1 MIFLIEKTKILNM
14 SVIFGFWLGKSLG
27 ERIDEYNQYI
37 KRAEFEKKNPK
48 EPPKNK
54 NQIIKDLQRFSS
66 LTKEEIFSDL
76 ETGDF
81 GLNDKKVKIRL
92 HVYGKNELVYKKKKK
107 WYETLL
113 HILINPLI
121 ILFFFIIVVSLF
133 TQDYET
139 SFIISL
145 MVFISLIIRFIQ
157 ETKAYNEAEK
167 LMSLVKTTAT
177 VIRNGKKKEVD
188 LINICPGDIVYL
200 SAGDLIPADLRII
213 ESKDLYVN
221 QSFLTGESLPVEKNH
236 FPETNTNIHP
246 SNLKNIC
253 LMGTNV
259 ESGYA
264 IGVVIHTG
272 KNTYLNSLTKDI
284 AGTRPETAFDK
295 GIENFTYLMIKF
307 MFFMVPTVF
316 LVNGIT
322 KGNWFEAFLF
332 GISIAVGLTPEMLP
346 AIVTLN
352 LSKGA
357 INMSK
362 KKTIVKNLN
371 SIQNFGAMDVLCTD
385 KTGTLTLNKVTVIK
399 YFNVLEDKDDK
410 IIDFAFINSFF
421 QTGFKNLIDTSLV
434 DYQKKIKRDNI
445 YKDYKKIDEVP
456 FDFKRKRLSIIVENK
471 NKEKILICKG
481 AVEEVLSICS
491 RFEIGGKDK
500 KIDKKIIYKI
510 KELNNQYSN
519 EGYRLIA
526 VAYKKIDAN
535 NNSNNLEK
543 DLVFIGLVCLLD
555 PPKQSAHEA
564 IEKLKNLGVEIKI
577 LTGDNELVTK
587 RIAQEVKIN
596 NNGVILG
603 AQIEQMDQ
611 KTLEEVVEKNT
622 IFAKLLP
629 HHKKRVV
636 EALRKKHIVGF
647 LGDGINDAPSLRVS
661 DVGISV
667 DGAVDVAKES
677 ADIILLENNLKIL
690 ADGVIE
696 GRKIFGNILKY
707 LRMGASSNFGNMF
720 SVLGASI
727 FLPFLPMKPI
737 QILTNNLLYDISQ
750 LAIPFDNV
758 DKDYIKKPRKWKID
772 DIRRF
777 IIYIGPISSIFDYVT
792 YFVMLFI
799 FNSFSNPSLFQ
810 TGWFVE
816 SLLTQTLIIHVIRS
830 KGLPFIQSRA
840 HPLLILTTI
849 LISLIGIFLVNSPF
863 ASLFG
868 FTTLPLLYWPILAGI
883 LISYILLTQL
893 VKIYYIKKFGWN

>member
-1 MIFLIEKTKILNM
+1 M

-54 NQIIKDLQRFSS
+54 NQIINDLQRFSS
-66 LTKEEIFSDL
+66 LTKEEIFSNL
-76 ETGDF
+76 ETDDL

-92 HVYGKNELVYKKKKK
+92 HVYGKNELEYKKKKK

-133 TQDYET
+133 TQDYQT

-357 INMSK
+357 INMAK

-399 YFNVLEDKDDK
+399 YFNVLEEKDDK

-471 NKEKILICKG
+471 NKERILICKG

-777 IIYIGPISSIFDYVT
+777 IIYIGPISSIFDYAT

-799 FNSFSNPSLFQ
+799 FNSWNNPSLFQ

-840 HPLLILTTI
+840 HPLLTLTTI
-849 LISLIGIFLVNSPF
+849 LISFTGIFLVNSPF

>member
-1 MIFLIEKTKILNM
+1 M

-27 ERIDEYNQYI
+27 QRIDEYNQHI
-37 KRAEFEKKNPK
+37 KRAEFEKQNPK
-48 EPPKNK
+48 EAPKNK
-54 NQIIKDLQRFSS
+54 NQIINDLQRFSS
-66 LTKEEIFSDL
+66 LTKEKIFSEF
-76 ETGDF
+76 ETDDF

-92 HVYGKNELVYKKKKK
+92 HVYGKNELDYKKKKK

-133 TQDYET
+133 TQDYQT

-177 VIRNGKKKEVD
+177 VVRNGKKREID
-188 LINICPGDIVYL
+188 LINICPGDIVCL

-236 FPETNTNIHP
+236 FTETDTNTHP

-264 IGVVIHTG
+264 IGIVIQTG
-272 KNTYLNSLTKDI
+272 KNTYLNTLTKDI
-284 AGTRPETAFDK
+284 TGTRPATAFDK
-295 GIENFTYLMIKF
+295 GIESFTYLMIKF

-316 LVNGIT
+316 LVNAIT

-357 INMSK
+357 INMAK

-399 YFNVLEDKDDK
+399 YFNVLEEDDDK
-410 IIDFAFINSFF
+410 VIDFAFINSLF
-421 QTGFKNLIDTSLV
+421 QTGFKNLIDTSVV

-491 RFEIGGKDK
+491 SFEIGGKDK
-500 KIDKKIIYKI
+500 KIDKKTIYKI

-543 DLVFIGLVCLLD
+543 DLVFIGLVSLLD

-564 IEKLKNLGVEIKI
+564 IEKLKNLGVEVKI

-696 GRKIFGNILKY
+696 GRKIFANILKY

-758 DKDYIKKPRKWKID
+758 DKDYIQKPRQWQID
-772 DIRRF
+772 DIKRF
-777 IIYIGPISSIFDYVT
+777 IIYIGPISSIFDYAT

-840 HPLLILTTI
+840 HSLLILTTI
-849 LISLIGIFLVNSPF
+849 LISSIGIFLVNSPF

-868 FTTLPLLYWPILAGI
+868 FTTLPLLYWPILVGI

>member
-1 MIFLIEKTKILNM
+1 M

-27 ERIDEYNQYI
+27 ERVDKYNQYI

-54 NQIIKDLQRFSS
+54 NQIINDLQRFSS
-66 LTKEEIFSDL
+66 LTKEEIFSNL
-76 ETGDF
+76 ETDDL

-92 HVYGKNELVYKKKKK
+92 HVYGKNELEYKKKKK

-133 TQDYET
+133 TQDYQT

-357 INMSK
+357 INMAK

>member
-1 MIFLIEKTKILNM
+1 M
-14 SVIFGFWLGKSLG
+14 SVIFGFWLGKSFS
-27 ERIDEYNQYI
+27 ERVDEYNQYI
-37 KRAEFEKKNPK
+37 KKLAFEEKYPK
-48 EPPKNK
+48 EQPKNK
-54 NQIIKDLQRFSS
+54 KQIIYDLQRFSS
-66 LTKEEIFSDL
+66 LDKEEIFSELD
-76 ETGDF
+76 TGDF
-81 GLNDKKVKIRL
+81 GLSEKKVKIKL
-92 HVYGKNELVYKKKKK
+92 HVCGKNELEYKKKKK

-121 ILFFFIIVVSLF
+121 ILFFFIIIVSLF
-133 TQDYET
+133 TQDYKT
-139 SFIISL
+139 SSIVSFMVVVSL
-145 MVFISLIIRFIQ
+145 VIRFIQ
-157 ETKAYNEAEK
+157 ENKAYNEAEK
-167 LMSLVKTTAT
+167 LMSLVKTTTT

-188 LINICPGDIVYL
+188 LTNICPGDIVYL

-213 ESKDLYVN
+213 ESKDLYIN

-236 FPETNTNIHP
+236 LTEINNNVHP
-246 SNLKNIC
+246 SDLKNIC

-272 KNTYLNSLTKDI
+272 KNTYLNTLTKDI
-284 AGTRPETAFDK
+284 AGIRPATAFDK

-322 KGNWFEAFLF
+322 KGDWFEAFLF

-352 LSKGA
+352 LSRGA
-357 INMSK
+357 INMAK
-362 KKTIVKNLN
+362 KKTIVKNLH
-371 SIQNFGAMDVLCTD
+371 SIQNFGAMDILCTD

-399 YFNVLEDKDDK
+399 YFNILEEKEDKV
-410 IIDFAFINSFF
+410 IDFAFINSFF
-421 QTGFKNLIDTSLV
+421 QTGFKNLIDTSVV
-434 DYQKKIKRDNI
+434 DYQKKIKRDNV
-445 YKDYKKIDEVP
+445 YKDYKKIDEIP
-456 FDFKRKRLSIIVENK
+456 FDFKRKRLSIVVEDK

-481 AVEEVLSICS
+481 AIEEVLSICS
-491 RFEIGGKDK
+491 SVEIRGRNN
-500 KIDKKIIYKI
+500 KIDKEAICNI
-510 KELNNQYSN
+510 KKLNNKYSN

-526 VAYKKIDAN
+526 VAYKKISSTN
-535 NNSNNLEK
+535 KSYNNLEK
-543 DLVFIGLVCLLD
+543 DLIFLGLVSLLD

-564 IEKLKNLGVEIKI
+564 IEKMKNLGVEVKI

-587 RIAQEVKIN
+587 KIAQEVKIN
-596 NNGVILG
+596 NKGVILG
-603 AQIEQMDQ
+603 SEIEKMDQ
-611 KTLEEVVEKNT
+611 KTLEELVEKNT

-629 HHKKRVV
+629 HHKKRIV

-696 GRKIFGNILKY
+696 GRKIFANIIKY

-737 QILTNNLLYDISQ
+737 QILTNSLLYDTSQ

-758 DKDYIKKPRKWKID
+758 DNDYIQRPRKWKID

-777 IIYIGPISSIFDYVT
+777 IIYIGPVSSIFDYVT
-792 YFVMLFI
+792 YFVMLFV
-799 FNSFSNPSLFQ
+799 FNSWNNPSLFQ
-810 TGWFVE
+810 TGWFIE

-840 HPLLILTTI
+840 HPLLTLTTI
-849 LISLIGIFLVNSPF
+849 LISFIGIFLVNSPF
-863 ASLFG
+863 ATFFG
-868 FTTLPLLYWPILAGI
+868 FVTLPLLYWPILVGI

-893 VKIYYIKKFGWN
+893 VKIYYIKKFGWD

>member
-1 MIFLIEKTKILNM
+1 M
-14 SVIFGFWLGKSLG
+14 SLIFGYWLGKTLG
-27 ERIDEYNQYI
+27 ERIDEYNKYL
-37 KRAEFEKKNPK
+37 KRLEFEQQNPK
-48 EPPKNK
+48 IAPKNK
-54 NQIIKDLQRFSS
+54 NQIIEDLKYYSR
-66 LTKEEIFSDL
+66 LTKDEIFEDL
-76 ETGDF
+76 KTDTF
-81 GLNDKKVKIRL
+81 GLDEKKVKIRL
-92 HVYGKNELVYKKKKK
+92 HVYGKNELEYKKKQK
-107 WYETLL
+107 WYKNLF

-121 ILFFFIIVVSLF
+121 ILFFFIIIVSLF
-133 TQDYET
+133 TQDYKT
-139 SFIISL
+139 SFIVSL
-145 MVFISLIIRFIQ
+145 MVLISLVIRLIQ

-167 LMSLVKTTAT
+167 LISLVKTTST
-177 VIRNGKKKEVD
+177 VIRNGKKKEVE
-188 LINICPGDIVYL
+188 LVNICPGDIVYL

-213 ESKDLYVN
+213 ESKDLFVN

-236 FPETNTNIHP
+236 FLEKDFNVDP
-246 SNLKNIC
+246 SSLKNIC

-264 IGVVIHTG
+264 LGVVVQTG
-272 KNTYLNSLTKDI
+272 RSTYFNTLTKNI
-284 AGTRPETAFDK
+284 VGKKPKTAFDK
-295 GIENFTYLMIKF
+295 GIEDFTYLMIKF
-307 MFFMVPTVF
+307 MAFMAPTVF
-316 LVNGIT
+316 LVNGVT
-322 KGNWFEAFLF
+322 KGDWFEAFLF

-357 INMSK
+357 IKMAK

-399 YFNVLEDKDDK
+399 YFNVLEQEDYKV
-410 IIDFAFINSFF
+410 IDFAFINSFF
-421 QTGFKNLIDTSLV
+421 QTGFKNLIDTSVL
-434 DYQKKIKRDNI
+434 DYQKKIKRDKI
-445 YKDYKKIDEVP
+445 CHDYRKIDEIP
-456 FDFKRKRLSIIVENK
+456 FDFKRKRLSIIVENN
-471 NKEKILICKG
+471 NKERIMICKG
-481 AVEEVLSICS
+481 AVEEVLSICTYL
-491 RFEIGGKDK
+491 EIEGKNK
-500 KIDKKIIYKI
+500 KINYKIIDNI
-510 KELNNQYSN
+510 KELSNKYSK

-526 VAYKKIDAN
+526 VAYKKLDSISSN
-535 NNSNNLEK
+535 FNNLEK
-543 DLVFIGLVCLLD
+543 DLVFLGLVSLLD

-564 IEKLKNLGVEIKI
+564 IEKLKNLGIEVKI

-587 RIAQEVKIN
+587 KIAEEVRIENK
-596 NNGVILG
+596 GLILG
-603 AQIEQMDQ
+603 SQIEQMDQ
-611 KTLEEVVEKNT
+611 KTLEDVVEKNT

-629 HHKKRVV
+629 HHKKRIV

-667 DGAVDVAKES
+667 DGGVDVAKES

-696 GRKIFGNILKY
+696 GRKIFANIIKY

-737 QILTNNLLYDISQ
+737 QILANSLLYDTSQ

-758 DKDYIKKPRKWKID
+758 DKEYLQKPRKWNID
-772 DIRRF
+772 DIRKF
-777 IIYIGPISSIFDYVT
+777 IIYIGPVSSIFDYVT
-792 YFVMLFI
+792 YFVMLFV
-799 FNSFSNPSLFQ
+799 FNSWQNPSLFQ

-830 KGLPFIQSRA
+830 KGIPFIQSWA
-840 HPLLILTTI
+840 HPLLILTTV
-849 LISLIGIFLVNSPF
+849 LISAIGILLVNSPL

-868 FTTLPLLYWPILAGI
+868 FTTLPLLYWPILFII
-883 LISYILLTQL
+883 LISYILLTQI
-893 VKIYYIKKFGWN
+893 VKVYYIKKFGWN

>member
-1 MIFLIEKTKILNM
+1 M

-54 NQIIKDLQRFSS
+54 NQIINDLQRFSS
-66 LTKEEIFSDL
+66 FTKEEIFSNL
-76 ETGDF
+76 ETDDF

-92 HVYGKNELVYKKKKK
+92 HVYGKNELEYKKKKK
-107 WYETLL
+107 WHETLL

-133 TQDYET
+133 TQDYKT

-236 FPETNTNIHP
+236 FPETNTNINP

-272 KNTYLNSLTKDI
+272 KNTYLNTLTKDI

-357 INMSK
+357 INMAK

-399 YFNVLEDKDDK
+399 YFNVLEEKDYK

-491 RFEIGGKDK
+491 RFEIEGKDK

-535 NNSNNLEK
+535 NNFNNLEK

-587 RIAQEVKIN
+587 RIAQELEIN
-596 NNGVILG
+596 NKGVILG
-603 AQIEQMDQ
+603 EQIEQMDQ
-611 KTLEEVVEKNT
+611 KTLEETVEKNT

-696 GRKIFGNILKY
+696 GRKIFANIIKY

-737 QILTNNLLYDISQ
+737 QILANSLLYDTSQ

-758 DKDYIKKPRKWKID
+758 DKDYIQKPRKWKID

-777 IIYIGPISSIFDYVT
+777 IIYIGPVSSIFDYVT
-792 YFVMLFI
+792 YFVMLFV
-799 FNSFSNPSLFQ
+799 FNSWNNPSLFQ

-840 HPLLILTTI
+840 HPLLTLTTI
-849 LISLIGIFLVNSPF
+849 LISFTGIFLVSSPF
-863 ASLFG
+863 APLFG
-868 FTTLPLLYWPILAGI
+868 FTTLPLLYWPILIGI

>member
-1 MIFLIEKTKILNM
+1 M
-14 SVIFGFWLGKSLG
+14 SVIFGYWLGKSLG
-27 ERIDEYNQYI
+27 ERIDEYNQYL
-37 KRAEFEKKNPK
+37 KRLEFEEQNPK
-48 EPPKNK
+48 TPPKNK
-54 NQIIKDLQRFSS
+54 DQIINDLKRCSS
-66 LTKEEIFSDL
+66 LTKEEIFSEFKTDI
-76 ETGDF
+76 F

-92 HVYGKNELVYKKKKK
+92 HVYGKNELEYKKKQK
-107 WYETLL
+107 WYQTLI

-121 ILFFFIIVVSLF
+121 ILFLFIIIVSLF
-133 TQDYET
+133 TQDYKT
-139 SFIISL
+139 SFVISL
-145 MVFISLIIRFIQ
+145 MVLISLIIRFVQ

-167 LMSLVKTTAT
+167 LMSLVRTTVT
-177 VIRNGKKKEVD
+177 VIRNEKKKEVD
-188 LINICPGDIVYL
+188 LVDVCPGDIVYL

-236 FPETNTNIHP
+236 FIEKNTDTHP

-259 ESGYA
+259 ESGYGV
-264 IGVVIHTG
+264 GVVIHTG
-272 KNTYLNSLTKDI
+272 KNTYLNTLTKDLI
-284 AGTRPETAFDK
+284 GKRPVTAFDK

-307 MFFMVPTVF
+307 MAFMVPTVF

-357 INMSK
+357 INMAK

-385 KTGTLTLNKVTVIK
+385 KTGTLTLNRVTVIK
-399 YFNVLEDKDDK
+399 HFNILEEEDFKV
-410 IIDFAFINSFF
+410 INFAFLNSFF
-421 QTGFKNLIDTSLV
+421 QTGFKNLIDSSII
-434 DYQKKIKRDNI
+434 DYQKKTKKDKI
-445 YKDYKKIDEVP
+445 YEDYKKIDEIP

-491 RFEIGGKDK
+491 TYEIKEKNK
-500 KIDKKIIYKI
+500 KIDKEIINQINK
-510 KELNNQYSN
+510 LNNKYSN
-519 EGYRLIA
+519 DGYRLIA
-526 VAYKKIDAN
+526 IAYKKINSMKNDAKG
-535 NNSNNLEK
+535 LENE
-543 DLVFIGLVCLLD
+543 LIFLGLVSLLD

-564 IEKLKNLGVEIKI
+564 IEKLKNLGVETKI

-587 RIAQEVKIN
+587 KIAQEIKIDN
-596 NNGVILG
+596 KGVILG
-603 AQIEQMDQ
+603 EQIEEMNQ

-629 HHKKRVV
+629 HHKKRIV
-636 EALRKKHIVGF
+636 EALQKKHIVGF
-647 LGDGINDAPSLRVS
+647 LGDGINDAPSLRGS

-667 DGAVDVAKES
+667 DGGVDVAKES
-677 ADIILLENNLKIL
+677 ADIILLETDLKIL
-690 ADGVIE
+690 VDGVIE
-696 GRKIFGNILKY
+696 GRKIFANILKY

-750 LAIPFDNV
+750 LSIPFDNV
-758 DKDYIKKPRKWKID
+758 DKDYIQKPRRWNIE
-772 DIRRF
+772 DIRKF
-777 IIYIGPISSIFDYVT
+777 IIYIGPVSSIFDYLT
-792 YFVMLFI
+792 YFVMLFV
-799 FNSFSNPSLFQ
+799 FNSWQKPSLFQ

-830 KGLPFIQSRA
+830 RGLPFIQSRA
-840 HPLLILTTI
+840 HPFLILTTI
-849 LISLIGIFLVNSPF
+849 LISAIGIFLVNSPF

-868 FTTLPLLYWPILAGI
+868 FTTLPLLYWPILVCI
-883 LISYILLTQL
+883 LIGYILLTQI

>member
-1 MIFLIEKTKILNM
+1 M

-27 ERIDEYNQYI
+27 ERVDEYNQYI

-54 NQIIKDLQRFSS
+54 NQIINDLQRFSS
-66 LTKEEIFSDL
+66 LTKEEIFSNL
-76 ETGDF
+76 ETDDF

-92 HVYGKNELVYKKKKK
+92 HVYGKNELEYKKKKK

-133 TQDYET
+133 TQDYQT

-246 SNLKNIC
+246 SNLKDIC

-272 KNTYLNSLTKDI
+272 KNTYLNTLTKDI

-357 INMSK
+357 INMAK

-399 YFNVLEDKDDK
+399 YFNVLEEKDDK
-410 IIDFAFINSFF
+410 VIDFAFINSFF

-500 KIDKKIIYKI
+500 RIDKKIIYKI

-519 EGYRLIA
+519 GGYRLIA

-603 AQIEQMDQ
+603 EQIEQMDQ
-611 KTLEEVVEKNT
+611 KTLEEAVEKNT

-677 ADIILLENNLKIL
+677 ADIIILENNLKIL

-750 LAIPFDNV
+750 LTIPFDNV
-758 DKDYIKKPRKWKID
+758 DKDYIQKPRQWQID
-772 DIRRF
+772 DIKRF
-777 IIYIGPISSIFDYVT
+777 IIYIGPISSIFDYAT

-849 LISLIGIFLVNSPF
+849 LISLIGIFLVSSPF
-863 ASLFG
+863 APLFG
-868 FTTLPLLYWPILAGI
+868 FTTLPLLYWPILVGI

>member
-1 MIFLIEKTKILNM
+1 M

-27 ERIDEYNQYI
+27 ERVDEYNQYI

-54 NQIIKDLQRFSS
+54 NQIINDLQRFSS
-66 LTKEEIFSDL
+66 LTKEEIFSNL
-76 ETGDF
+76 ETDDF

-92 HVYGKNELVYKKKKK
+92 HVYGKNELEYKKKKK

-133 TQDYET
+133 TQDYKT

-188 LINICPGDIVYL
+188 LTNICPGDIVYL

-272 KNTYLNSLTKDI
+272 KNTYLNNLTKDI

-399 YFNVLEDKDDK
+399 YFNVLEEKDDK

-491 RFEIGGKDK
+491 SFEIGGKDK

-611 KTLEEVVEKNT
+611 KTLEETVEKNT

-647 LGDGINDAPSLRVS
+647 LGDGINDAPSLRIS

-677 ADIILLENNLKIL
+677 ADIIILENNLKIL

-777 IIYIGPISSIFDYVT
+777 IIYIGPVSSIFDYAT
-792 YFVMLFI
+792 YFVMLFV

>member
-1 MIFLIEKTKILNM
+1 M

-27 ERIDEYNQYI
+27 ERVDEYNQYI

-54 NQIIKDLQRFSS
+54 NQIINDLKRFSS
-66 LTKEEIFSDL
+66 ITKEEIFYNL

-92 HVYGKNELVYKKKKK
+92 HVYGKNELEYKKKKK

-133 TQDYET
+133 TQDYQT

-272 KNTYLNSLTKDI
+272 KNTYLNTLTKDI

-357 INMSK
+357 INMAK

-399 YFNVLEDKDDK
+399 YFNVLEEKDDK
-410 IIDFAFINSFF
+410 VIDFAFINSFF

-434 DYQKKIKRDNI
+434 DYQKKIKRDNV

-510 KELNNQYSN
+510 KELNNKYSN
-519 EGYRLIA
+519 DGYRLIA
-526 VAYKKIDAN
+526 VAYKKIDAD

-596 NNGVILG
+596 NDGVILG
-603 AQIEQMDQ
+603 PQIEQMDQ
-611 KTLEEVVEKNT
+611 KTLEEAVEKNT

-629 HHKKRVV
+629 HHKKRIV

-737 QILTNNLLYDISQ
+737 QILTNSLLYDTSQ

-758 DKDYIKKPRKWKID
+758 DKDYIQKPRKWKID

-777 IIYIGPISSIFDYVT
+777 IIYIGPVSSIFDYVT
-792 YFVMLFI
+792 YFVMLFV
-799 FNSFSNPSLFQ
+799 FNSWNNPSLFQ
-810 TGWFVE
+810 TGWFIE

-840 HPLLILTTI
+840 HPLLTLTTI
-849 LISLIGIFLVNSPF
+849 LISFTGIFLVNSPF
-863 ASLFG
+863 ASFFG
-868 FTTLPLLYWPILAGI
+868 FVTLPLLYWPILVAI

-893 VKIYYIKKFGWN
+893 VKIYYIKKFGWD

>member
-1 MIFLIEKTKILNM
+1 M
-14 SVIFGFWLGKSLG
+14 SVIFSYWLGKSFG
-27 ERIDEYNQYI
+27 ERVDEYHRYL
-37 KRAEFEKKNPK
+37 KRIEFEQQYPK
-48 EPPKNK
+48 ASPKDK
-54 NQIIKDLQRFSS
+54 NQIIKDLRRFSAF
-66 LTKEEIFSDL
+66 TKEEIFSELKTDV
-76 ETGDF
+76 F
-81 GLNDKKVKIRL
+81 GFSDKEVKIRL
-92 HVYGKNELVYKKKKK
+92 HVYGKNELEYKKKRK

-113 HILINPLI
+113 HILINPLM
-121 ILFFFIIVVSLF
+121 ILFFFIIMVSLF
-133 TQDYET
+133 TQDYKT
-139 SFIISL
+139 SFVISI
-145 MVFISLIIRFIQ
+145 MVLISLIIRFIQ
-157 ETKAYNEAEK
+157 ETKAYSEAEK
-167 LMSLVKTTAT
+167 LMSLVRTTTT

-188 LINICPGDIVYL
+188 LVDVYPGDVVYL
-200 SAGDLIPADLRII
+200 SAGDLIPADIRII

-236 FPETNTNIHP
+236 FIEKNIDAHP

-272 KNTYLNSLTKDI
+272 KNTYLNSLAKDI
-284 AGTRPETAFDK
+284 TGIRPTTAFDK
-295 GIENFTYLMIKF
+295 GIADFTYLMIKF
-307 MFFMVPTVF
+307 MAFMVPTVF

-357 INMSK
+357 IKMAK
-362 KKTIVKNLN
+362 KKTIVKNLS

-399 YFNVLEDKDDK
+399 YFNVLEKEDYKV
-410 IIDFAFINSFF
+410 IDFAFINSFF
-421 QTGFKNLIDTSLV
+421 QTGFKNLIDTSVV
-434 DYQKKIKRDNI
+434 DYQKRIKRDKI
-445 YKDYKKIDEVP
+445 YNDYKKIDEIP

-481 AVEEVLSICS
+481 AVEEVLSICAH
-491 RFEIGGKDK
+491 FEVEEKNK
-500 KIDKKIIYKI
+500 KINDKIIDKI
-510 KELNNQYSN
+510 KELNNKYSN

-526 VAYKKIDAN
+526 VAYKKLDSIIN
-535 NNSNNLEK
+535 NASNLEK
-543 DLVFIGLVCLLD
+543 DLVFLGLVSLLD

-564 IEKLKNLGVEIKI
+564 IEKLKNLGIEVKI
-577 LTGDNELVTK
+577 LTGDNELVTQ
-587 RIAQEVKIN
+587 RIAQEVKIDN
-596 NNGVILG
+596 KGVILG
-603 AQIEQMDQ
+603 SQIEQMDQ
-611 KTLEEVVEKNT
+611 KTLEDVVEKNT
-622 IFAKLLP
+622 IFVKLLP
-629 HHKKRVV
+629 HHKKRIV

-667 DGAVDVAKES
+667 DGGVDVAKES

-696 GRKIFGNILKY
+696 GRKIFANIIKY

-720 SVLGASI
+720 SVLGASV
-727 FLPFLPMKPI
+727 FLPFLPMQPI
-737 QILTNNLLYDISQ
+737 QILANSLLYDTSQ

-758 DKDYIKKPRKWKID
+758 DKEYLQKPRKWNID

-777 IIYIGPISSIFDYVT
+777 IIYIGPVSSIFDYVT
-792 YFVMLFI
+792 YFVMLFV
-799 FNSFSNPSLFQ
+799 FNSWQNPSLFQ

-830 KGLPFIQSRA
+830 KGIPFIQNWA

-849 LISLIGIFLVNSPF
+849 LISSIGIFLVNSPLAF
-863 ASLFG
+863 LFG
-868 FTTLPLLYWPILAGI
+868 FTTLPLLYWPVLVFI

>member
-1 MIFLIEKTKILNM
+1 MTFFTKKSKILNM

-27 ERIDEYNQYI
+27 ERVDKYNQYI

-54 NQIIKDLQRFSS
+54 NQIINDLQRFSS

-92 HVYGKNELVYKKKKK
+92 HVYGKNELEYKKKKK

-133 TQDYET
+133 TQDYQT

-272 KNTYLNSLTKDI
+272 KNTYLNTLTKDI

-357 INMSK
+357 INMAK

-399 YFNVLEDKDDK
+399 YFNVLEEKDDK
-410 IIDFAFINSFF
+410 VIDFAFINSFF

-519 EGYRLIA
+519 EGYRLIT

-611 KTLEEVVEKNT
+611 KTLEETVEKNT

-777 IIYIGPISSIFDYVT
+777 IIYIGPISSIFDYAT

-799 FNSFSNPSLFQ
+799 FNSWNNPSLFQ

-863 ASLFG
+863 VSLFG

>member
-1 MIFLIEKTKILNM
+1 M

-54 NQIIKDLQRFSS
+54 NQIINDLQRFSS
-66 LTKEEIFSDL
+66 LTKEEIFSNL
-76 ETGDF
+76 ETDDL

-92 HVYGKNELVYKKKKK
+92 HVYGKNELEYKKKKK

-133 TQDYET
+133 TQDYQT

-236 FPETNTNIHP
+236 LPETNTNIYP

-272 KNTYLNSLTKDI
+272 KNTYLNTLTKDI

-357 INMSK
+357 INMAK

-399 YFNVLEDKDDK
+399 YFNVLEEKDDK

-471 NKEKILICKG
+471 NKERILICKG

-491 RFEIGGKDK
+491 RFEIGGRDK

-596 NNGVILG
+596 NNEVILG

-661 DVGISV
+661 DIGISV

-737 QILTNNLLYDISQ
+737 QILTNNLLYDVSQ

-758 DKDYIKKPRKWKID
+758 DKDYIQKPRKWKID

-777 IIYIGPISSIFDYVT
+777 IIYIGPVSSIFDYAT

-830 KGLPFIQSRA
+830 KGLPFIKSRA

-849 LISLIGIFLVNSPF
+849 IISLIGIFLVNSPF
-863 ASLFG
+863 APLFG
-868 FTTLPLLYWPILAGI
+868 FTTLPLLYWPILVGI

>member
-1 MIFLIEKTKILNM
+1 M

-54 NQIIKDLQRFSS
+54 NQIINDLQRFSS
-66 LTKEEIFSDL
+66 LTKEEIFSNL
-76 ETGDF
+76 ETDDF

-92 HVYGKNELVYKKKKK
+92 HVYGKNELEYKKKKK

-133 TQDYET
+133 TQDYKT

-246 SNLKNIC
+246 SNLKDIC

-272 KNTYLNSLTKDI
+272 KNTYLNTLTKDI

-357 INMSK
+357 INMAK

-399 YFNVLEDKDDK
+399 YFNVLEEKDDK
-410 IIDFAFINSFF
+410 VIDFAFINSFF

-445 YKDYKKIDEVP
+445 YKDYKKIDELP

-500 KIDKKIIYKI
+500 RIDKKIIYKI

-519 EGYRLIA
+519 GGYRLIA

-603 AQIEQMDQ
+603 EQIEQMDQ
-611 KTLEEVVEKNT
+611 KTLEETVEKNT

-677 ADIILLENNLKIL
+677 ADIIILENNLKIL

-750 LAIPFDNV
+750 LTIPFDNV
-758 DKDYIKKPRKWKID
+758 DKDYIQKPRQWQID
-772 DIRRF
+772 DIKRF
-777 IIYIGPISSIFDYVT
+777 IIYIGPISSIFDYAT

-849 LISLIGIFLVNSPF
+849 LISFIGIFLVSSPF
-863 ASLFG
+863 APLFG
-868 FTTLPLLYWPILAGI
+868 FTTLPLLYWPILVGI

>member
-1 MIFLIEKTKILNM
+1 
-14 SVIFGFWLGKSLG
+14 
-27 ERIDEYNQYI
+27 
-37 KRAEFEKKNPK
+37 
-48 EPPKNK
+48 
-54 NQIIKDLQRFSS
+54 
-66 LTKEEIFSDL
+66 
-76 ETGDF
+76 
-81 GLNDKKVKIRL
+81 
-92 HVYGKNELVYKKKKK
+92 
-107 WYETLL
+107 
-113 HILINPLI
+113 
-121 ILFFFIIVVSLF
+121 
-133 TQDYET
+133 
-139 SFIISL
+139 

-236 FPETNTNIHP
+236 FPETNTDIHP

-264 IGVVIHTG
+264 IGLVIHTG
-272 KNTYLNSLTKDI
+272 KNTYLNTLTKDI

-357 INMSK
+357 INMAK

-385 KTGTLTLNKVTVIK
+385 KTGTLTINKVTVIK

-410 IIDFAFINSFF
+410 VIDFAFINSFF
-421 QTGFKNLIDTSLV
+421 QTGFKNLIDTSVV

-471 NKEKILICKG
+471 NKERILICKG

-491 RFEIGGKDK
+491 SFEIGGKDK

-510 KELNNQYSN
+510 KELNNKYSN
-519 EGYRLIA
+519 EGFRLIA

-543 DLVFIGLVCLLD
+543 DLVFIGLLCLLD
-555 PPKQSAHEA
+555 PPKQSSHEA
-564 IEKLKNLGVEIKI
+564 IEKLKNLGVEVKI

-587 RIAQEVKIN
+587 RIAQELKIN
-596 NNGVILG
+596 NKGVILG
-603 AQIEQMDQ
+603 EQIEKMD
-611 KTLEEVVEKNT
+611 KKNFEEVVEKNT

-690 ADGVIE
+690 ADGIIE
-696 GRKIFGNILKY
+696 GRKIFANILKY

-758 DKDYIKKPRKWKID
+758 DKDYIQKPRQWQID
-772 DIRRF
+772 DIKKF
-777 IIYIGPISSIFDYVT
+777 IIYIGPISSIFDYAT

-799 FNSFSNPSLFQ
+799 FNSLNNPSLFQ

-849 LISLIGIFLVNSPF
+849 LISFIGIFLVSSPF
-863 ASLFG
+863 APLFG
-868 FTTLPLLYWPILAGI
+868 FTTLPLLYWPILVGI

>member
-1 MIFLIEKTKILNM
+1 M
-14 SVIFGFWLGKSLG
+14 SLIFGFWLGKSLG

-54 NQIIKDLQRFSS
+54 NQIINDLQRFSS
-66 LTKEEIFSDL
+66 LTKEEIFSNL
-76 ETGDF
+76 ETDDF

-92 HVYGKNELVYKKKKK
+92 HVYGKNELEYKKKKK

-133 TQDYET
+133 TQDYKT

-177 VIRNGKKKEVD
+177 LIRNGKKKEVD

-272 KNTYLNSLTKDI
+272 KNTYLNTLTKDI

-357 INMSK
+357 INMAK

-399 YFNVLEDKDDK
+399 YFNVLEEKDDK
-410 IIDFAFINSFF
+410 VIDFAFINSFF
-421 QTGFKNLIDTSLV
+421 QTGFKNLVDTSLV

-491 RFEIGGKDK
+491 RFEIGGRDK

-587 RIAQEVKIN
+587 RIAQELKIN
-596 NNGVILG
+596 NKGVILG
-603 AQIEQMDQ
+603 EQIEQMDQ
-611 KTLEEVVEKNT
+611 KNLEELVEKNT

-696 GRKIFGNILKY
+696 GRKIFANIIKY

-737 QILTNNLLYDISQ
+737 QILANSLLYDTSQ

-758 DKDYIKKPRKWKID
+758 DKDYIQKPRKWKID

-777 IIYIGPISSIFDYVT
+777 IIYIGPVSSIFDYAT
-792 YFVMLFI
+792 YFVMLFV
-799 FNSFSNPSLFQ
+799 FNSWNNPSLFQ

-840 HPLLILTTI
+840 HPLLTLTTI
-849 LISLIGIFLVNSPF
+849 LISFIGIFLVSSPF
-863 ASLFG
+863 APLFG
-868 FTTLPLLYWPILAGI
+868 FTTLPLLYWPILVGI

>member
-1 MIFLIEKTKILNM
+1 MTFFTKKSKILNM
-14 SVIFGFWLGKSLG
+14 SVIFSFWLGKSLG
-27 ERIDEYNQYI
+27 ERVDEYNQYI

-66 LTKEEIFSDL
+66 LNKEEIFSDL

-92 HVYGKNELVYKKKKK
+92 HVYGKNELEYKKKKK

-133 TQDYET
+133 TQDYQT

-200 SAGDLIPADLRII
+200 SAGDLIPADLRIV

-264 IGVVIHTG
+264 IGIVIHTG
-272 KNTYLNSLTKDI
+272 KNTYLNTLTKDI

-357 INMSK
+357 INMAK

-399 YFNVLEDKDDK
+399 YFNVLEEKDDK
-410 IIDFAFINSFF
+410 VIDFAFINSFF

-434 DYQKKIKRDNI
+434 DYQRKIKRDNI

-471 NKEKILICKG
+471 NKERILICKG

-491 RFEIGGKDK
+491 RFEIGGRDK

-510 KELNNQYSN
+510 KELNNKYSN

-543 DLVFIGLVCLLD
+543 NLVFIGLVCLLD

-564 IEKLKNLGVEIKI
+564 IEKLENLGVEIKI

-587 RIAQEVKIN
+587 RISQELKIN
-596 NNGVILG
+596 NKGVILG
-603 AQIEQMDQ
+603 EQIEQMDQ

-636 EALRKKHIVGF
+636 EALRKKHVVGF

-720 SVLGASI
+720 SVLGASV

-737 QILTNNLLYDISQ
+737 QILANSLLYDTSQ

-758 DKDYIKKPRKWKID
+758 DKDYIQKPRKWKID

-777 IIYIGPISSIFDYVT
+777 IIYIGPVSSIFDYVT
-792 YFVMLFI
+792 YFVMLFV
-799 FNSFSNPSLFQ
+799 FNSWNNPSLFQ
-810 TGWFVE
+810 TGWFIE

-840 HPLLILTTI
+840 HPLLTLTTI
-849 LISLIGIFLVNSPF
+849 LISFTGIFLVNSPF
-863 ASLFG
+863 APLFG

>member
-1 MIFLIEKTKILNM
+1 M

-27 ERIDEYNQYI
+27 ERVDEYNQYI

-54 NQIIKDLQRFSS
+54 NQIINDLQRFSS
-66 LTKEEIFSDL
+66 LTKEEIFSNL
-76 ETGDF
+76 ETDYF

-92 HVYGKNELVYKKKKK
+92 HVYGKNELDYKKKKK

-133 TQDYET
+133 TQDYKT

-272 KNTYLNSLTKDI
+272 KNTYLNTLTKDI

-357 INMSK
+357 INMAK

-399 YFNVLEDKDDK
+399 YFNVLEEKDDK

-564 IEKLKNLGVEIKI
+564 IEKLKNLGVEVKI

-587 RIAQEVKIN
+587 RIAQELKIN
-596 NNGVILG
+596 NKGVILG
-603 AQIEQMDQ
+603 EQIEQMDQ

-696 GRKIFGNILKY
+696 GRKIFANIIKY

-737 QILTNNLLYDISQ
+737 QILANSLLYDTSQ

-758 DKDYIKKPRKWKID
+758 DKDYIQKPRKCKID

-777 IIYIGPISSIFDYVT
+777 IIYIGPVSSIFDYAT
-792 YFVMLFI
+792 YFVMLFV
-799 FNSFSNPSLFQ
+799 FNSWNNPSLFQ

-840 HPLLILTTI
+840 HPSLTLTTI
-849 LISLIGIFLVNSPF
+849 LISFTGIFLVNSPF
-863 ASLFG
+863 APLFG
-868 FTTLPLLYWPILAGI
+868 FTTLPLLYWPILVGI